1 MTETKKLYLDGKFVG
16 EYVATDNLEKE
27 HEAAIALLREKGLY
41 QETTREQAIF
51 RQALSFATTASYLY
65 QRDLTVVP
73 RNGMSV
79 APFVVNATFALELY
93 LKTLGL
99 LHDNELRG
107 HDLLSLFDA
116 LPSVA
121 HQTLLS
127 NFAKSTSQC
136 GITEMVAFRKEIE
149 RLRSAFLE
157 WRYLHERKRASE
169 IRFAE
174 MIFVMEVLDITC
186 RADSK
191 LAIARDVLPAGL
203 IEPPSSVSPVSTD

>member
-1 MTETKKLYLDGKFVG
+1 MTETKKLYLDGEYVG
-16 EYVATDNLEKE
+16 EYVPSGDLEKE
-27 HEAAIALLREKGLY
+27 REAAIALLREKGLY
-41 QETTREQAIF
+41 QVTTPEQAIF

-99 LHDNELRG
+99 LHNTVLRG

-116 LPSVA
+116 LPPVA
-121 HQTLLS
+121 HQALLQ
-127 NFAKSTSQC
+127 NFVKSTWQC
-136 GITEMVAFRKEIE
+136 DITEMVAFRKEIE

-169 IRFAE
+169 IRFVQ

-186 RADSK
+186 RSHDK
-191 LAIARDVLPAGL
+191 LATPPRVTPAGIISESGL
-203 IEPPSSVSPVSTD
+203 

>member
-121 HQTLLS
+121 HQTLLP

-174 MIFVMEVLDITC
+174 MIFVMEVLDITG
-186 RADSK
+186 RAHDK
-191 LAIARDVLPAGL
+191 LA
-203 IEPPSSVSPVSTD
+203 PPQRVKG